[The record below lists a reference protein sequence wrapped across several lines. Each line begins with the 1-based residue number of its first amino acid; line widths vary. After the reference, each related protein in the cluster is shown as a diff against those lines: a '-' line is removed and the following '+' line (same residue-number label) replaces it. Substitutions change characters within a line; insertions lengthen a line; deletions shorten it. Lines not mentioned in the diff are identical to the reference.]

1 MVERKA
7 YLVLGMLQLAVVAGT
22 TSIVGGYLWLRN
34 ERADTGLFFTGALV
48 GAGHL
53 LVTLLQVNQVLG
65 GRASTVKPVTSEK
78 IRYWRLRIAVMGVV
92 VATLQALAVPAGIEK
107 HASPALVTAAAINV
121 AVILSGTLFG
131 FSHLRLPEQ

>member
-48 GAGHL
+48 GTGHL

-92 VATLQALAVPAGIEK
+92 VATLQALVVPAGIEK